1 MKKILPYLMIA
12 SGASLWGIIAYFVK
26 GLADYGFTSMEIVAI
41 RVIYAAIFLLL
52 IGVARY
58 RNQMKLKS
66 LTDLRLF
73 VGTGIFSIVFFN
85 FCYFTT
91 ISQMNISIAVILLY
105 TAPAFVTVL
114 SFIFLKESLT
124 LPKILAVA
132 GTIMGCVLIAGIT
145 SGQSDITMLGIITGL
160 GSGLFYALYTIFG
173 KFALM
178 KYKPFTIT
186 MYTFL
191 VAAVSLIPVTKL
203 WQKLDLLLNGEVLLY
218 SIGLGLIPTVIAYF
232 LYTWGLEKTEG
243 SKAAIIATIEPVV
256 ATLLGVFL
264 YGEKLVAIQL
274 AGALLILSSV
284 IIVNLSFG
292 KKKITKSVEETV

>member
-1 MKKILPYLMIA
+1 
-12 SGASLWGIIAYFVK
+12 
-26 GLADYGFTSMEIVAI
+26 
-41 RVIYAAIFLLL
+41 
-52 IGVARY
+52 
-58 RNQMKLKS
+58 
-66 LTDLRLF
+66 
-73 VGTGIFSIVFFN
+73 
-85 FCYFTT
+85 
-91 ISQMNISIAVILLY
+91 
-105 TAPAFVTVL
+105 
-114 SFIFLKESLT
+114 
-124 LPKILAVA
+124 
-132 GTIMGCVLIAGIT
+132 
-145 SGQSDITMLGIITGL
+145 
-160 GSGLFYALYTIFG
+160 
-173 KFALM
+173 M